1 VDACGALGCCFSRSY
16 TSCLEVSLVRRILL
30 ARLSRLSRM
39 DCITVY
45 VYCYLLI
52 HSQPPGE
59 RSTEVELLYI
69 E

>member
-45 VYCYLLI
+45 VYCYLF
-52 HSQPPGE
+52 SQPPGE
-59 RSTEVELLYI
+59 RSTEVELLHI

>member
-1 VDACGALGCCFSRSY
+1 MRGFGLLLFEELHFMLGSELSQADF
-16 TSCLEVSLVRRILL
+16 V